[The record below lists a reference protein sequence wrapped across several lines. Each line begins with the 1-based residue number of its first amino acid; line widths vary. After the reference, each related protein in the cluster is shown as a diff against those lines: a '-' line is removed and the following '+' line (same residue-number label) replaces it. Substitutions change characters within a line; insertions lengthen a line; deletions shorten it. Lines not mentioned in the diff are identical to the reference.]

1 MRLFRRTSRLTAVV
15 LLAPLCLLAAC
26 SPYVHDL
33 RRVVEPVDAALMERR
48 LHDVGLPLLVAAAE
62 WCPFEQESTYGFL
75 LKDEGGSYDQAGHS
89 TSRKAIVAYVHPQLA
104 AASAGLSPGDRVVQV
119 NTQRVGEAGAEDVM
133 LQVRRLTAARIQPL
147 LLEVERGAERR
158 MVAMWAVPSCQF
170 SLRLIESEQ
179 INGVSNGRQVAV
191 TTGAMRFFV
200 WDDELAW
207 MLSHEIAHN
216 VLSHVDSAKLRLA
229 LGAFLGATVGPSSG
243 PAVSPPSRS
252 LEAQADYVGSYLMA
266 RAGYDLDAV
275 RRVWL
280 RLANIESRQ
289 AGLGYEVLRSHPTTV
304 ERLADFEQTLKEI
317 KEKRRRG
324 ESLEPRVEQVP

>member
-1 MRLFRRTSRLTAVV
+1 MFRRTSGLAAVV

-26 SPYVHDL
+26 SPYIHDL
-33 RRVVEPVDAALMERR
+33 RRVLEPVDAALMERR

-75 LKDEGGSYDQAGHS
+75 LKDEDGSHDQAGHS
-89 TSRKAIVAYVHPQLA
+89 TNRKAIVAYVHPQLA
-104 AASAGLSPGDRVVQV
+104 AASAELSPGDRVVQV

-133 LQVRRLTAARIQPL
+133 LQVRRLTAARIQPI

-158 MVAMWAVPSCQF
+158 MVAMWAVSSCQF

-179 INGVSNGRQVAV
+179 INGVSNGRQVEV

-229 LGAFLGATVGPSSG
+229 LGAFLGATVGPSAR

-275 RRVWL
+275 RRVWQ

-289 AGLGYEVLRSHPTTV
+289 VSLGYEVLRSHPTTV
-304 ERLADFEQTLKEI
+304 ERLAEFEQTLKEI

-324 ESLEPRVEQVP
+324 ESLQPRVEQVP